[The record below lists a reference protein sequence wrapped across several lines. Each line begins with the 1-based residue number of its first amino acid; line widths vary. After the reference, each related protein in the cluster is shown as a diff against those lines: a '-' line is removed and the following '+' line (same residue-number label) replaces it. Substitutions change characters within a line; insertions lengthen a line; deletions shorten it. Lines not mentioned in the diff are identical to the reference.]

1 VLFQKPTNRRKTMGR
16 PSIVSFA
23 DFNDEAAVSAV
34 ESILKTEKNT
44 TIDALVARL
53 RKRVTVAV
61 EGPEN
66 DLYTARVT
74 AAVNT
79 IAATGKITVTDNAV
93 AVVPGKRGRP
103 MGSKNKTTAAV
114 AEVEAALTAAANA

>member
-1 VLFQKPTNRRKTMGR
+1 MGR

-23 DFNDEAAVSAV
+23 EFNDEAAVLAV

-44 TIDALVARL
+44 TVSALVERL
-53 RKRVTVAV
+53 RKRVTVAL

-66 DLYTARVT
+66 DLYTARVV

-79 IAATGKITVTDNAV
+79 IAATGKITVTDNDV
-93 AVVPGKRGRP
+93 AVIPGKRGRP
-103 MGSKNKTTAAV
+103 TGSKNKVTPAV
-114 AEVEAALTAAANA
+114 AEVEAALAAGASA